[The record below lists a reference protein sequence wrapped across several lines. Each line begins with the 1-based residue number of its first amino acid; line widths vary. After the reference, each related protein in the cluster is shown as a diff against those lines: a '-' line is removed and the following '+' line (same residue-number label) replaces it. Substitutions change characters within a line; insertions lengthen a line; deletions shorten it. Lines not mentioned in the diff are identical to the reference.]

1 MNTQEI
7 FTYKTYSLSFQENTD
22 DMILHTGLTV
32 HDWIAQMLCYHLCF
46 IACGY
51 CKCLNSIRRCFTN
64 KK

>member
-32 HDWIAQMLCYHLCF
+32 HDWMH
-46 IACGY
+46 
-51 CKCLNSIRRCFTN
+51 KCCVITCALLHVVTVNV
-64 KK
+64 